1 MNWNK
6 IKTEY
11 ITDESSTYRGLAKK
25 YGVGLSTIT
34 RRAKAEDWQGQRT
47 QVEHKVNTKSLDA
60 ICDEQVKRA
69 TRLKTVADKLLAK
82 IEAAVDD
89 ANMQEILKS
98 KQALKQLTG
107 ALKDIKDIQ
116 MIRSDAD
123 VREQEARIK
132 ALEKNAEKG
141 DDTTQT
147 ISVVFASNEEYGK

>member
-6 IKTEY
+6 AKKEY

-47 QVEHKVNTKSLDA
+47 QVKHRVMTKSLDV
-60 ICDEQVKRA
+60 ICDEQVNRAKRL
-69 TRLKTVADKLLAK
+69 TTVTDKLLAK

-89 ANMQEILKS
+89 LNMQELLVN
-98 KQALKQLTG
+98 KQALKQITG

-123 VREQEARIK
+123 IREQEARIK
-132 ALEKNAEKG
+132 ALEKSAEKS

>member
-25 YGVGLSTIT
+25 YGIGLSTVT
-34 RRAKAEDWQGQRT
+34 RRAKAEDWQGQRA

-89 ANMQEILKS
+89 ADMQELLKS

-132 ALEKNAEKG
+132 NLENQAEKAA
-141 DDTTQT
+141 DQAQT
-147 ISVVFASNEEYGK
+147 INVVFASNEEYGK

>member
-11 ITDESSTYRGLAKK
+11 ITDESSSLRKLCDK
-25 YGVGLSTIT
+25 YNVSYAAI
-34 RRAKAEDWQGQRT
+34 RDKCRDEKW
-47 QVEHKVNTKSLDA
+47 VEQKSQYHLKTTSKSIEA
-60 ICDEQVKRA
+60 TSDEQVKRA

-123 VREQEARIK
+123 IREQEARIK

>member
-11 ITDESSTYRGLAKK
+11 ITDESSSLRKLADK
-25 YGVGLSTIT
+25 YGVSLTAI
-34 RRAKAEDWQGQRT
+34 RDKCKAEGWVKEKT
-47 QVEHKVNTKSLDA
+47 QYQHKITTDCIENIA
-60 ICDEQVKRA
+60 DEQVKRA

-89 ANMQEILKS
+89 ANMQDILKS

-141 DDTTQT
+141 DNTTQT